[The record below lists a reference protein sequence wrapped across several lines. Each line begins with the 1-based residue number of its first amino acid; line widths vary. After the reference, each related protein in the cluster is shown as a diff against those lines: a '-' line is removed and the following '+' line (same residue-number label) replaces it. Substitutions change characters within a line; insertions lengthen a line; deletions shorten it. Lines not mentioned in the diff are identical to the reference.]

1 MYNSRKF
8 RSLSDAGVEF
18 NNLLRE
24 ITSADGFEKDYLR
37 RL

>member
-8 RSLSDAGVEF
+8 RNLSDVGVEF
-18 NNLLRE
+18 NNVLRE
-24 ITSADGFEKDYLR
+24 ITSADGFETDYLR